1 MSNQPLP
8 NTVSEA
14 PLGPA
19 ARLGNTAFAT
29 SLALLVLRLALGWT
43 FIFHGA
49 QKVFGIWG
57 GKGMEPFAEGLAKMG
72 LPGFLPPMAWAYMAA
87 YGELLGGVM
96 ILLGLLA
103 RLGTLPIIVTMI
115 IAIAKVHGKNGFSG
129 WSEEWHGRQILH
141 VGYEYNVILTAMAVA
156 ILVAGPGLLSL
167 DALLF
172 RRGLWARGPQ
182 PLSQPG
188 VRDVTR

>member
-8 NTVSEA
+8 NTVSQA

-29 SLALLVLRLALGWT
+29 SLALLILRLMLGWT
-43 FIFHGA
+43 FVFHGA

-57 GKGMEPFAEGLAKMG
+57 GKGMEAFASGLEKMG
-72 LPGFLPPMAWAYMAA
+72 LPGFLPPTAWAYLAG
-87 YGELLGGVM
+87 YGEFLGGLAV
-96 ILLGLLA
+96 LLGLLA

-115 IAIAKVHGKNGFSG
+115 IAIAKVHGQNGFSG
-129 WSEEWHGRQILH
+129 WDEMWHGKRILH
-141 VGYEYNVILTAMAVA
+141 VGYEYNLGLTAMAVA
-156 ILVAGPGLLSL
+156 ILVAGPGLISL
-167 DALLF
+167 DALFF

-182 PLSQPG
+182 PLSEPG
-188 VRDVTR
+188 RRE